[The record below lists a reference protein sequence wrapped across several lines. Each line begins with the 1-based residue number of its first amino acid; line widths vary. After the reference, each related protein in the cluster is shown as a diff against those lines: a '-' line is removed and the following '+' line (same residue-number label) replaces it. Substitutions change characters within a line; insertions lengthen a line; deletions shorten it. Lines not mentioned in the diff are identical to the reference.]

1 MNYPDSRIVFY
12 ILYALTWC
20 SLFAGI
26 LLIRKDY
33 PRAKRMRTWLLNKRI
48 EQFKIPPFKNLLK
61 LWMSGKYFLTS
72 VFFLFLT
79 IIPAVILFFLIGM
92 SLIMPVL
99 AVYQGLTV
107 GFFIAYNNRRDTA
120 WALAVGLFE
129 TGYWSLS
136 GALGMS
142 VTLGVILYKL
152 SFAQSLLNVWDQF
165 ISVYWIPVAVCIVVN
180 AFGEVAGPIYWDIAS
195 PLSLETLSKGEPVDE
210 NYPSGR

>member
-1 MNYPDSRIVFY
+1 
-12 ILYALTWC
+12 
-20 SLFAGI
+20 
-26 LLIRKDY
+26 
-33 PRAKRMRTWLLNKRI
+33 
-48 EQFKIPPFKNLLK
+48 
-61 LWMSGKYFLTS
+61 
-72 VFFLFLT
+72 
-79 IIPAVILFFLIGM
+79 M